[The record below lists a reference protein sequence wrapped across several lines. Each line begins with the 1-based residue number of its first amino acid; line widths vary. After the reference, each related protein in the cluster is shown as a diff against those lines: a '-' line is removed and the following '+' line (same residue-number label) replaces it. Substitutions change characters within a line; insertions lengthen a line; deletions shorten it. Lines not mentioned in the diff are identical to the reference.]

1 MTKTDWIANASTV
14 EAEAQVIIAG
24 HYLVDAERRDEVV
37 ARFADLVTRPRAAYG
52 CIHVAITADSVDPER
67 INNVEVW
74 RDAAALDRWRSQAN
88 APDLQVE
95 MRDVQMVRY
104 DAVDGGPL
112 FP

>member
-1 MTKTDWIANASTV
+1 MADENPM
-14 EAEAQVIIAG
+14 VIIAG

-37 ARFADLVTRPRAAYG
+37 NAFRDLVTRSRAADG

-74 RDAAALDRWRSQAN
+74 RNAAALDGWRAQAN
-88 APDLQVE
+88 PPDLE
-95 MRDVQMVRY
+95 LGMRDLQMARY
-104 DAVDGGPL
+104 DAVDGGLL